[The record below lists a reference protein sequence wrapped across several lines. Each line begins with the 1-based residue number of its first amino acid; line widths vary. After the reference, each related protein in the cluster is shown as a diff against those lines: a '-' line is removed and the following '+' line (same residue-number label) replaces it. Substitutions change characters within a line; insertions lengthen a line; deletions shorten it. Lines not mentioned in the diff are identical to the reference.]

1 MVKLRDEIYGP
12 IWIMLTL
19 VITLI
24 ILGHLATQLTIEL
37 DPKTIEA
44 YKAALNDSYYANK
57 SL

>member
-1 MVKLRDEIYGP
+1 MPDNQPNELNPDNATSHKRTMVKLRDEIYGP

-37 DPKTIEA
+37 DP
-44 YKAALNDSYYANK
+44 
-57 SL
+57 